1 MLVGNGDG
9 FVSCDCGRRHWGL
22 FGAAGL
28 LLSDPRRGV
37 LLQHRAGWTHE
48 GGSWA
53 LPGGAVQPDETS
65 AQAAARE
72 TEEETAVPGEAF
84 RVLAQ
89 RADEHGTWRYTTVLA
104 TVLGDAARPRVT
116 NAESTA
122 LRWVSPADVADYPLH
137 SGFAAAWPELR
148 GQLDRRLVLL
158 VDAASVVGPRAGDGT
173 NDPAGAVARLRDR
186 LAVLA
191 GVGVV
196 AGDLDL
202 DGVAGAA
209 HWTWWPHVVLVAG
222 GPPGE
227 AGAGIE
233 PAAGIETVAGGD
245 GGIGAAVR
253 AARAAGP
260 GDHLVVVTAADRRR
274 EPVAE
279 EATAVVDPAVLR
291 RLLDACTPV

>member
-28 LLSDPRRGV
+28 LLSDPHRGV

-53 LPGGAVQPDETS
+53 LPGGAVQPHETS

-89 RADEHGTWRYTTVLA
+89 RTDEHGSWRYTTVLA
-104 TVLGDAARPRVT
+104 TTVGDAAQPRVT

-122 LRWVSPADVADYPLH
+122 LRWVPPADVADYPLH

-158 VDAASVVGPRAGDGT
+158 VDADTVLGAQPGGRDAR
-173 NDPAGAVARLRDR
+173 AGAVARLRDR
-186 LAVLA
+186 
-191 GVGVV
+191 
-196 AGDLDL
+196 
-202 DGVAGAA
+202 
-209 HWTWWPHVVLVAG
+209 
-222 GPPGE
+222 
-227 AGAGIE
+227 
-233 PAAGIETVAGGD
+233 
-245 GGIGAAVR
+245 
-253 AARAAGP
+253 
-260 GDHLVVVTAADRRR
+260 
-274 EPVAE
+274 
-279 EATAVVDPAVLR
+279 
-291 RLLDACTPV
+291 

>member
-37 LLQHRAGWTHE
+37 LLQHRADWTHE
-48 GGSWA
+48 GGPWA
-53 LPGGAVQPDETS
+53 LPGGAVQPQETS

-72 TEEETAVPGEAF
+72 TEEETAVSGEAF

-89 RADEHGTWRYTTVLA
+89 RADEHGSWRYTTVLA
-104 TVLGDAARPRVT
+104 TAVGDAAQPRVT

-158 VDAASVVGPRAGDGT
+158 VDADTVLGARPGRPGGE
-173 NDPAGAVARLRDR
+173 AGAVPRLRDR
-186 LAVLA
+186 LTVLA
-191 GVGVV
+191 GVGVA
-196 AGDLDL
+196 AGDLGLGD
-202 DGVAGAA
+202 VAGAA
-209 HWTWWPHVVLVAG
+209 HWTWWPHVVLVG
-222 GPPGE
+222 DG
-227 AGAGIE
+227 
-233 PAAGIETVAGGD
+233 PAAGGSGAGVELVDAGGTGD
-245 GGIGAAVR
+245 GGFPAVVR
-253 AARAAGP
+253 RARAAGP
-260 GDHLVVVTAADRRR
+260 GDHLVAVTADDRRR
-274 EPVAE
+274 GSLGAG
-279 EATAVVDPAVLR
+279 ATATMAPDALW
-291 RLLDACTPV
+291 RLLDACTPE